1 MFFTLFS
8 YSAKFIISLLAVNKS
23 CDFSHHCGYWPIA
36 EHNKVTIQ
44 REKMPLYHPWFKKSL
59 NIIFKDKR
67 KPFLLLCIILPW
79 MNELLNL
86 KLIIKNQGVRNF
98 TKINHSHFS
107 KVMVTAKNKILKA
120 RDMLLMDSTVY
131 QDHSV
136 FAWQLPSIIPTK
148 FVLHCNNCGL
158 HFEEINVFY
167 ERWNLDDKLYHIMIS

>member
-1 MFFTLFS
+1 
-8 YSAKFIISLLAVNKS
+8 
-23 CDFSHHCGYWPIA
+23 
-36 EHNKVTIQ
+36 
-44 REKMPLYHPWFKKSL
+44 
-59 NIIFKDKR
+59 
-67 KPFLLLCIILPW
+67 

-136 FAWQLPSIIPTK
+136 FA
-148 FVLHCNNCGL
+148 
-158 HFEEINVFY
+158 
-167 ERWNLDDKLYHIMIS
+167 